1 MFSFLS
7 FCFTALSHH
16 RRPSPNSSV
25 FSDCRQGYSR
35 ANQALAL
42 NRCCPPG
49 KCNNN
54 NTQNNGTMFAHPD
67 EQCLDG
73 YSGALC
79 LVCATNYVKQ
89 GTTCTECTGGAIFL
103 HAFLSM
109 VGFAVFVFI
118 VLLGVFLC
126 APSRKKANRG
136 RGIFGQVKIIM
147 AFMQILAAMPNVF
160 VNVSIKSSLRL
171 Y

>member
-1 MFSFLS
+1 MF
-7 FCFTALSHH
+7 T
-16 RRPSPNSSV
+16 
-25 FSDCRQGYSR
+25 
-35 ANQALAL
+35 
-42 NRCCPPG
+42 
-49 KCNNN
+49 
-54 NTQNNGTMFAHPD
+54 HPD

-89 GTTCTECTGGAIFL
+89 GTTCTECTGGAVFL
-103 HAFLSM
+103 NAFLSM
-109 VGFAVFVFI
+109 IGFAVFVFI

-126 APSRKKANRG
+126 APSRKNADRG
-136 RGIFGQVKIIM
+136 SGIFGQVKIIL

-160 VNVSIKSSLRL
+160 DNVSVKGSLGL